1 MKYLIL
7 ATLAIAALI
16 SMYIH
21 RPSFG
26 ATDGVQVHYQKNIPL
41 KYTFVTV
48 TTDGKT
54 VFDATPRVLQQRI
67 DALEYEINARQS
79 RKWTTR
85 QPILD
90 NLKEIQISVNTKLGE
105 YPDVATTTKPL
116 PTVKPITQP

>member
-1 MKYLIL
+1 MKYLLLTIL
-7 ATLAIAALI
+7 AVAALI
-16 SMYIH
+16 SIYNH

-26 ATDGVQVHYQKNIPL
+26 ATDRVQVHYEEDIPL

-48 TTDGKT
+48 TKGGEVVYD
-54 VFDATPRVLQQRI
+54 VTPRVLQQRI

-90 NLKEIQISVNTKLGE
+90 NLKAIQLMVNTNLEE
-105 YPDVATTTKPL
+105 YPDVATT
-116 PTVKPITQP
+116 